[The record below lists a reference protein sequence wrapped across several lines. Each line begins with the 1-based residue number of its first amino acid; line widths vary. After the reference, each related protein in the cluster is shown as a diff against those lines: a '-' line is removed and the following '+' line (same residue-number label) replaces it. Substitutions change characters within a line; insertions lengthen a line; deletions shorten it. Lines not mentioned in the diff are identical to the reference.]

1 MGFEALFSK
10 CRDMFVVSSDITLRA
25 QLKEFKEHQV
35 IKEYP
40 KDHTLYIPLGSEEL
54 QQILDNQKTN
64 KAS

>member
-1 MGFEALFSK
+1 
-10 CRDMFVVSSDITLRA
+10 MFVVSSDITLRA